1 MTGFFDAYKV
11 ESGNWIAAEEKA
23 ELAKQGVP
31 LNVIRVYQATGEYGP
46 KYNVVI
52 DLEGEERTL
61 SFGAEKVPS
70 RDRMFDA
77 MIGYLESEEEH
88 DPIVLKLT
96 KVKQAY
102 ILKDYNEE

>member
-1 MTGFFDAYKV
+1 MPGFFDNFV
-11 ESGNWIAAEEKA
+11 QESGNWIAAEEKA

-31 LNVIRVYQATGEYGP
+31 LNVVRIFQSTGEYGP

-77 MIGYLESEEEH
+77 MIGYLEDEEAE
-88 DPIVLKLT
+88 PIVLKLT

-102 ILKDYNEE
+102 ILKDFNEE